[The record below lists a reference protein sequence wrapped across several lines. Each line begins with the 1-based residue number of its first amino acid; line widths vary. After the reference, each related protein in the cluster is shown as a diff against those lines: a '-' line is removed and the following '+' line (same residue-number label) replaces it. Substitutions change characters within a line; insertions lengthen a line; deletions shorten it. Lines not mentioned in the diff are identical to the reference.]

1 VAGTYHCLLP
11 AAYCSGYTSPAMAVD
26 QELLE
31 ILACPL
37 CKQEVKLVPL
47 TEAQRTATRDK
58 FREKF
63 RNEEPVVEDGLQCV
77 KCRRVYPIV
86 SDIPVMLVEE
96 AFE

>member
-1 VAGTYHCLLP
+1 
-11 AAYCSGYTSPAMAVD
+11 MAVD

-47 TEAQRTATRDK
+47 PEERRGAIRDK
-58 FREKF
+58 YREKF
-63 RNEEPVVEDGLQCV
+63 RGEEPVVEQGLQCV
-77 KCRRVYPIV
+77 QCGRIYPIV

-96 AFE
+96 ALE